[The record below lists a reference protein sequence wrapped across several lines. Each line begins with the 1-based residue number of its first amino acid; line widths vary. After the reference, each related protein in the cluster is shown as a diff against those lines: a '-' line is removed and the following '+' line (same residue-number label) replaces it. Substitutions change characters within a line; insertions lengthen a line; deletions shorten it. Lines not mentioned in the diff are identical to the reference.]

1 MTVIEKLKRVILPYH
16 ILGHSIS
23 YLMLILLGSSLLC
36 NGFFAD
42 KKKYYDSI
50 FYAFFMSVATRN
62 ASFYTMNVNDF

>member
-42 KKKYYDSI
+42 KKSI
-50 FYAFFMSVATRN
+50 MTRF
-62 ASFYTMNVNDF
+62 SMPFL